1 MATQIGKLY
10 AIIGLNTAE
19 FDRKMKSV
27 GQKFEK
33 LGKDLTKKVTLP
45 LIALGTAAVKMGA
58 DFEQSMANAASVSV
72 ATGKAFEAMEKTA
85 RDMGKTTSSTR
96 NSKRPALSR

>member
-27 GQKFEK
+27 GQRMTK
-33 LGKDLTKKVTLP
+33 LGKTLTMKVTLP
-45 LIALGTAAVKMGA
+45 IIALGTAAVKMGA
-58 DFEQSMANAASVSV
+58 DFEQSMKNAASVCG
-72 ATGKAFEAMEKTA
+72 ATGKDFERMEKIA
-85 RDMGKTTSSTR
+85 REMGKTTIFTG
-96 NSKRPALSR
+96 KQAGDAMY